1 MTRITTANAF
11 DNSVRTLQE
20 RAREVSTAQSRL
32 TSGKRISQASDD
44 PTAAARVERALAAQA
59 RSEADQRGLEA
70 SRNAMQQTEGALG
83 QADDLMQLARELVV
97 QAGNGS
103 YSDAERANLGQRLRG
118 VRDQLLA
125 VANRGDGAGG
135 HLFGGQGAAQPPFV
149 DAAGGVQYR
158 GQGGQMK
165 VVAGEPLP
173 MTQDGAE
180 TWLQAPSGNGAFET
194 APAAGNSPGA
204 WIDAGRPTNP
214 AALTGANYQVVF
226 AASAGAMSYSVLKN
240 GAATALA
247 NQPYVAAQ
255 AIEFDGMAV
264 AVNGSP
270 VAGDSFDV
278 KPATP
283 SLSVFA
289 ALDRAAS
296 ELTTPYRS
304 GAQVAQTVHFGLRD
318 IDASLGRLQSR
329 RADAGET
336 LNRTDAIEQRL
347 SATSVAAQSERS
359 LAEDLDMVA
368 GVSAFQNKQSGY
380 DAALKTYAMVQR
392 LSLFQYL
399 NV

>member
-1 MTRITTANAF
+1 MIRITTANAF

-194 APAAGNSPGA
+194 APAAGNSAGA
-204 WIDAGRPTNP
+204 WIDAGRLTDP

-226 AASAGAMSYSVLKN
+226 GASAGAMSYSVLKN
-240 GAATALA
+240 GAATALT

-270 VAGDSFDV
+270 AAGDSFDV

-296 ELTTPYRS
+296 ALTTPYRT

-318 IDASLGRLQSR
+318 IDASLGRLQAR

-347 SATSVAAQSERS
+347 SAASVAAQSERS

-368 GVSAFQNKQSGY
+368 GVSAFQNKQTGY